1 MEANDLPD
9 RRPYVGEGV
18 DGASRSA
25 QIDRE
30 EADALPPGDQR
41 EERVASADR
50 WEAQTPA
57 AVERLGDHRYDDGHR
72 KAAGYDVD
80 KEPCGPTR

>member
-9 RRPYVGEGV
+9 RLAYVGEGV

-57 AVERLGDHRYDDGHR
+57 AVERLGDHRYDDAHR
-72 KAAGYDVD
+72 KAAGYDID

>member
-18 DGASRSA
+18 DGAWRSA

-30 EADALPPGDQR
+30 
-41 EERVASADR
+41 
-50 WEAQTPA
+50 
-57 AVERLGDHRYDDGHR
+57 
-72 KAAGYDVD
+72 
-80 KEPCGPTR
+80 